1 MLIKRQDITWEIV
14 KLFFVK
20 MLTSNL
26 FMFSV
31 AQSISQFVNE
41 VPKMV
46 RYSID
51 HIYIL
56 GKSLCLNEINSC
68 LQLSLAQWLWV
79 DWKTKQ
85 EEVSLDDGHKI
96 QKLSDSLYSS
106 ECSKC
111 SRMKSIRI
119 SFCTLYPSFNNSKTS
134 SSFTFVFCP
143 LLKTLHSKV
152 TVIKVA
158 FLWWQ

>member
-1 MLIKRQDITWEIV
+1 
-14 KLFFVK
+14 

-41 VPKMV
+41 VPEIV
-46 RYSID
+46 RYNID

-68 LQLSLAQWLWV
+68 LQLRLAQWQWI
-79 DWKTKQ
+79 DRRTKQ
-85 EEVSLDDGHKI
+85 EGVSEDDSHKI
-96 QKLSDSLYSS
+96 QNLSGSLYSS

-111 SRMKSIRI
+111 SGMKSIRI

-134 SSFTFVFCP
+134 SSFTFVLCP

-152 TVIKVA
+152 TIMKA
-158 FLWWQ
+158 GILW

>member
-1 MLIKRQDITWEIV
+1 
-14 KLFFVK
+14 
-20 MLTSNL
+20 
-26 FMFSV
+26 
-31 AQSISQFVNE
+31 
-41 VPKMV
+41 MV
-46 RYSID
+46 RYNID

-79 DWKTKQ
+79 DRRTKQ
-85 EEVSLDDGHKI
+85 DEVLEDDGHKI
-96 QKLSDSLYSS
+96 QNLSSSLYSS

-111 SRMKSIRI
+111 SGMKSIRT
-119 SFCTLYPSFNNSKTS
+119 SFCTLYPSFNNCKTS

-152 TVIKVA
+152 TVITA
-158 FLWWQ
+158 GIL